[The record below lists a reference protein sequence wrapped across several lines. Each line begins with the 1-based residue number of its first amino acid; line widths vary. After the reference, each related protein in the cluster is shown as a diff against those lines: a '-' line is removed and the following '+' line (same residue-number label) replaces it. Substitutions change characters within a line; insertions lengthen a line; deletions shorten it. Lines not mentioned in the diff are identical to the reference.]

1 MDVPTAALQQKLD
14 QLLREVARVAVALD
28 RANGTVVGVPHYSV
42 IESSAHEMGRKLSRT
57 IQANHMGEMAS
68 HATVA
73 VKCPECGTR
82 CQVVPKRRPLTSV
95 DGPLSIDEPTAHCP
109 RCRRGFFPP
118 PGSVGT

>member
-1 MDVPTAALQQKLD
+1 MDVPTAALQQKLE
-14 QLLREVARVAVALD
+14 QLLREAARVAVALD

-57 IQANHMGEMAS
+57 IQATHMGELAS

-82 CQVVPKRRPLTSV
+82 CQVVPKQRQANSV
-95 DGPLSIDEPTAHCP
+95 DGPLSFDEPTARCP

-118 PGSVGT
+118 PGSVGP